1 MKTNGTKQ
9 SDLARLL
16 LAQTRKTAQETTRE
30 AKEQWSG
37 ETDRVL
43 EALVKRMESEHVGQV
58 DVAVEKGLERIRSH
72 ISGMIAAKIDPVVNV
87 DHQPV
92 ASVVNSVGKAIEGLH
107 IEVDMLPVVEALSQ
121 NAVMLADAGQALEEN
136 REAIKALTDMAER
149 LISSVQAGAGIVAE
163 AVNKSRTRS
172 VTIERDREG
181 RMRSAVVTED
191 GTTRKR
197 RGRKKT

>member
-72 ISGMIAAKIDPVVNV
+72 IGGMIAAKIDPVVNV
-87 DHQPV
+87 DLQPV
-92 ASVVNSVGKAIEGLH
+92 ASVVDSVGKAIEGLQ
-107 IEVDMLPVVEALSQ
+107 IQVDMLPVVEALSQ

-149 LISSVQAGAGIVAE
+149 LISSVQAGASVVAE
-163 AVNKSRTRS
+163 ALNKSRTRS
-172 VTIERDREG
+172 VTIERDKDG

-191 GTTRKR
+191 GTKKR
-197 RGRKKT
+197 RGRRKS